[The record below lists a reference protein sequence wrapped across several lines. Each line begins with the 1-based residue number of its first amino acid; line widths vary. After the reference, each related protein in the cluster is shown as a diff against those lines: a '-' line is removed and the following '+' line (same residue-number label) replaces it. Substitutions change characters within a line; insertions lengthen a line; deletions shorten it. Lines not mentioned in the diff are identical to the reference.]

1 MRVECRRRFI
11 VMTRALI
18 SVTITFTA
26 RTIRLR
32 DIEGQK
38 YTTIFKNI
46 NLKQDSK
53 IFLLSANQFKITI
66 LHI

>member
-11 VMTRALI
+11 VMTRAMI
-18 SVTITFTA
+18 RVRVTFTA
-26 RTIRLR
+26 RTNRLR

-38 YTTIFKNI
+38 YTIFKNI
-46 NLKQDSK
+46 NLKQDSQD
-53 IFLLSANQFKITI
+53 ISANQFKITI

>member
-11 VMTRALI
+11 VMTRAMI
-18 SVTITFTA
+18 RVRVTFTA

-38 YTTIFKNI
+38 YAIFKNI

>member
-1 MRVECRRRFI
+1 MRVEWRRRFI
-11 VMTRALI
+11 VMTRAMI
-18 SVTITFTA
+18 RVTVTFTA
-26 RTIRLR
+26 KTIRLR

-38 YTTIFKNI
+38 YTIFKNI

-53 IFLLSANQFKITI
+53 IFLLYANQFKISI